1 MLACSASERVA
12 ATARASCKTELAQE
26 RLWLVG
32 GDGYC
37 SAATGQ
43 TSPRGG
49 LTELCPA
56 IGSGAAPKGH
66 GGPKVCAL
74 AGQGA
79 MAALRGQ
86 GAEKR
91 WIDA

>member
-1 MLACSASERVA
+1 METGLQSSKGSRV
-12 ATARASCKTELAQE
+12 
-26 RLWLVG
+26 
-32 GDGYC
+32 DI
-37 SAATGQ
+37 
-43 TSPRGG
+43 TSG

-74 AGQGA
+74 ADQGA

-86 GAEKR
+86 GAEKPM
-91 WIDA
+91 D

>member
-1 MLACSASERVA
+1 METGLHAPSLEAVA
-12 ATARASCKTELAQE
+12 L
-26 RLWLVG
+26 
-32 GDGYC
+32 
-37 SAATGQ
+37 Q
-43 TSPRGG
+43 TSSYDG

-66 GGPKVCAL
+66 GGPTVT
-74 AGQGA
+74 GDQGA
-79 MAALRGQ
+79 MAALRGR

>member
-1 MLACSASERVA
+1 MPIAAMAAIGAWRDSMLPA
-12 ATARASCKTELAQE
+12 AP
-26 RLWLVG
+26 
-32 GDGYC
+32 Y
-37 SAATGQ
+37 
-43 TSPRGG
+43 G

-74 AGQGA
+74 ADQGA
-79 MAALRGQ
+79 MAALRGR

>member
-1 MLACSASERVA
+1 METGLHAPSLEAVA
-12 ATARASCKTELAQE
+12 L
-26 RLWLVG
+26 
-32 GDGYC
+32 
-37 SAATGQ
+37 Q
-43 TSPRGG
+43 TSSYDG

-74 AGQGA
+74 ADQGA
-79 MAALRGQ
+79 MAALRGR

-91 WIDA
+91 